1 MVQEAY
7 TPQGGKIGAVAQ
19 LAERGTPNP
28 AVGGSSPPCP
38 AWKKAM
44 GKIRDFLNGVRS
56 ELRRVAWPDRKL
68 ITKAT
73 ISVIIFSLVVGVYL
87 WVLDLAFTKLL
98 SLIFALRGA

>member
-1 MVQEAY
+1 
-7 TPQGGKIGAVAQ
+7 
-19 LAERGTPNP
+19 
-28 AVGGSSPPCP
+28 
-38 AWKKAM
+38 M

>member
-1 MVQEAY
+1 
-7 TPQGGKIGAVAQ
+7 
-19 LAERGTPNP
+19 
-28 AVGGSSPPCP
+28 
-38 AWKKAM
+38 M
-44 GKIRDFLNGVRS
+44 GKIRDFLQGVRS

-87 WVLDLAFTKLL
+87 WMLDLAFTKLL